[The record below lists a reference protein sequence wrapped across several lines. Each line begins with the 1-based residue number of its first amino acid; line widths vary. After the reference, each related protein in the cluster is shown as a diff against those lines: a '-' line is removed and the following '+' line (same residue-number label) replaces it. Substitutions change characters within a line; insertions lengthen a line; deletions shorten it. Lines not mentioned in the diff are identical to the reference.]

1 MNKNELR
8 LGNLVNEEILGNCE
22 VSDICEHVVMVKVN
36 NGELDGTISKVTYT
50 LNYCC
55 INPIPLNEKLLLDFG
70 FKKLK
75 GINDRYLK
83 DYGAFFFSLLL
94 TNDDKSYD
102 VTLSNHDGNE
112 APPTVG
118 FGIFKYV
125 HQLQNIYFA
134 LCSEELKRVDGF

>member
-1 MNKNELR
+1 MDKNELR
-8 LGNLVNEEILGNCE
+8 IGNWVE
-22 VSDICEHVVMVKVN
+22 VKQAEKGFYTTIQPSCFSVDIDK
-36 NGELDGTISKVTYT
+36 TYKA
-50 LNYCC
+50 
-55 INPIPLNEKLLLDFG
+55 IPLDEEWLLTFG
-70 FKKLK
+70 FKKIS

-94 TNDDKSYD
+94 TNDGKSYH

-112 APPTVG
+112 APPTIG

-134 LCSEELKRVDGF
+134 LCSDELVYNLQL